1 MNYNKCKF
9 GYNIPHKIILVKES
23 YEKLVP
29 EYLYLMLEF
38 NVKNKE
44 KLALEEFLQFKVIL
58 NDKETT
64 IDNLKKGEW

>member
-1 MNYNKCKF
+1 MNYNKYEF
-9 GYNIPHKIILVKES
+9 DYNIPHKIILVKES